1 MAIKQ
6 PYIVLSQE
14 RRFSKYG
21 TPMIKITLVGV
32 KDRLEYVTYI
42 DEPNKNYKNWE
53 HITRHS
59 EHGFVLGNCT
69 VKTHKD
75 RLLIN
80 ADSNP
85 VIEWESVNPEE
96 IFAEAQALW
105 AEEDR
110 RADAGTFRDLF
121 K

>member
-1 MAIKQ
+1 
-6 PYIVLSQE
+6 
-14 RRFSKYG
+14 
-21 TPMIKITLVGV
+21 
-32 KDRLEYVTYI
+32 
-42 DEPNKNYKNWE
+42 
-53 HITRHS
+53 
-59 EHGFVLGNCT
+59 
-69 VKTHKD
+69 
-75 RLLIN
+75 LLIN

>member
-1 MAIKQ
+1 
-6 PYIVLSQE
+6 
-14 RRFSKYG
+14 
-21 TPMIKITLVGV
+21 
-32 KDRLEYVTYI
+32 
-42 DEPNKNYKNWE
+42 
-53 HITRHS
+53 
-59 EHGFVLGNCT
+59 
-69 VKTHKD
+69 
-75 RLLIN
+75 LLIN

-110 RADAGTFRDLF
+110 RAEEGTFRGLF